1 MKIYTKTGD
10 KGKTSLFGGERVDK
24 DDLRVECYGT
34 VDELN
39 STLGLTITEITNTE
53 VKDTLK
59 QIQNDL
65 FNLAGELATPSKKEF
80 VSPINQ
86 KQIEFLENQIDNFE
100 EKIPP
105 LKQFILPGGSK
116 GAALLHVA
124 RSVCRRSERIVVKLS
139 KNDVISDN
147 IIIYLNRL
155 SDLLFVLARFEND
168 VNQIPDIPWDS
179 K

>member
-1 MKIYTKTGD
+1 MKIYTKSGD
-10 KGKTSLFGGERVDK
+10 KGKTSLFGGQRVDK

-34 VDELN
+34 VDELSSN
-39 STLGLTITEITNTE
+39 LGFAVTEITDAE
-53 VKDTLK
+53 VNEVIKK
-59 QIQNDL
+59 IQNDL
-65 FNLAGELATPSKKEF
+65 FTLGGELATPSEKTSASNIHSE
-80 VSPINQ
+80 
-86 KQIEFLENQIDNFE
+86 QIQFLE
-100 EKIPP
+100 EKIDRFEEQLSP

-116 GAALLHVA
+116 GAALLHIA
-124 RSVCRRSERIVVKLS
+124 RSVSRRSERLVVKLS
-139 KNDVISDN
+139 RNDVINEN

>member
-24 DDLRVECYGT
+24 DDIRVECYGT

-39 STLGLTITEITNTE
+39 SIIGLTVSEITNTE
-53 VKDTLK
+53 VKKTLQ

-65 FNLAGELATPSKKEF
+65 FSLGGELATSIKKEF
-80 VSPINQ
+80 ISPINQ
-86 KQIEFLENQIDNFE
+86 KHIEFLENQIDHFE
-100 EKIPP
+100 EKLPP

-116 GAALLHVA
+116 GAALLHLA
-124 RSVCRRSERIVVKLS
+124 RSVCRRSERLVVKSS
-139 KNDVISDN
+139 KNNVISEN

>member
-1 MKIYTKTGD
+1 MNIYTKTGD

-39 STLGLTITEITNTE
+39 SFLGLTVTETNNSE
-53 VKDTLK
+53 VKKALQ

-65 FNLAGELATPSKKEF
+65 FSLGGELATPIKKEF
-80 VSPINQ
+80 ASPVNQ
-86 KQIEFLENQIDNFE
+86 KQIKFLENQIDHFE
-100 EKIPP
+100 KKLPP

-124 RSVCRRSERIVVKLS
+124 RSVCRRGERLVVKLS
-139 KNDVISDN
+139 KNDVISEN

-179 K
+179 R